1 MAEFFQSIGSFFE
14 ALFHAIGGDIG
25 ILSSIL
31 DIAIVAVI
39 IYNVIKIVRETRAG
53 TLVKG
58 MLILGVCYVLAFYL
72 KLQTLT
78 FILDNLSK
86 VLVFGL
92 IVIFQPE
99 IRRALE
105 QLGRTRLNKIK
116 ILGVGGVLS
125 EEDVM
130 QRIQRTI
137 DAICKSV
144 KVLQGQRMGA
154 LIVFERDIKLVDIV
168 KTGTVINAEASPE
181 LIGNIFF
188 VKAPLHDGAMI
199 IRDGYVCAAG
209 CILPLSQNSEI
220 SSELGTRHRAALGM
234 SENSDAVVVVVSEE
248 TTAISIAY
256 KGFLM
261 RDVSIDV
268 LKETLQKRLIHD
280 VVGDGT
286 SEKSPFWKGRSK

>member
-25 ILSSIL
+25 VLSSIL
-31 DIAIVAVI
+31 DIAIVAFI

-58 MLILGVCYVLAFYL
+58 MLILGICYVLAFYL

-130 QRIQRTI
+130 QRVQKTI
-137 DAICKSV
+137 DAVCKSV
-144 KVLQGQRMGA
+144 QILQGQRMGA

-199 IRDGYVCAAG
+199 IRDGAVCAAG

-261 RDVSIDV
+261 RDVSIEE
-268 LKETLQKRLIHD
+268 LKDTLKKRLIYD